1 MICADG
7 FQRRGR
13 PIAMKEVADQAIERW
28 RKVIVVDYAVA
39 PTPR

>member
-13 PIAMKEVADQAIERW
+13 LVEMKEVADQAIEG
-28 RKVIVVDYAVA
+28 AGG
-39 PTPR
+39 